1 MGMRVELGKCSAVLP
16 VGLLPVL
23 LLAFPATVVEHL
35 RQLHGVRMEAGD
47 GEQGDA
53 EVHRVQDLL
62 LLWQGVSGGALEE
75 DPQAALQASISTQ
88 LVKP

>member
-1 MGMRVELGKCSAVLP
+1 
-16 VGLLPVL
+16 
-23 LLAFPATVVEHL
+23 
-35 RQLHGVRMEAGD
+35 MEAGG
-47 GEQGDA
+47 GEKGDA